1 MKNRLILQQYRNE
14 EIMPSIALTRL
25 IEKMK
30 LENLTPEIEVKGIRL
45 TQPDLNRPALQLTGY
60 FEHFDATR
68 LQVIGFVEYTYLEGL
83 DDRRKREVYD

>member
-45 TQPDLNRPALQLTGY
+45 TQPDLNRPALQLT
-60 FEHFDATR
+60 E
-68 LQVIGFVEYTYLEGL
+68 IGRAHV
-83 DDRRKREVYD
+83 